1 MILLILACARAPLP
15 GPPSSGPA
23 RAELITM
30 VLVDRFANGDAGN
43 DRASPGPGPDPSDP
57 QAWHG
62 GDLRGVIDHLDLLAA
77 TGTTQLWIS
86 PVFGTRTEPIGVW
99 GAYHGYWQWDP
110 LTVEPRFGSE
120 GDLRELVGEARKRG
134 MGLMLDLVTNHVG
147 YEASLLQQ
155 HPDWFH
161 DEPSIKDW
169 SDRAQLER
177 GQVHGLPDL
186 AQEQPEVRAWLHEVA
201 RTWQERLPLSG
212 YRVDAVRHVPND
224 FFAELGSAI
233 RGRGAA
239 WFLGED
245 FTGDPV
251 ELSQSQASGGFSHV
265 FDFPLHYAM
274 VEVFCDDASPARL
287 GAVLSLDRL
296 YERPDGLVPFLDN
309 HDLPRILSRCHG
321 DEDRVRR
328 ALAFMFAVRGVPSL
342 TYGTE
347 AGLKGEEEPHNRA
360 SMVFGPAPLR
370 EEIAAL
376 SAWRGRAP
384 LGPGGEQEVVEL
396 GPDTL
401 VLLRRQGREALLT
414 AVNRGENEA
423 AVRPWEGELLE
434 AWTSGAGAAVFAA
447 EAEWK
452 VPGRSVRTWRLR
464 LEEEPAPATEVE
476 LRVELR
482 GAPPGELR
490 LVGSD
495 PMLGAW
501 KAEAGLPLVCEGDTC
516 SATVRAP
523 RGTIVEGKPI
533 LVQPDGAVRWAEG
546 ANRAALLGED
556 SVWTLNW

>member
-1 MILLILACARAPLP
+1 MILLLVACARAPLP
-15 GPPSSGPA
+15 APVPVAPA

-30 VLVDRFANGDAGN
+30 VLVDRFDNGDPGN
-43 DRASPGPGPDPSDP
+43 DRASPGPAPDPGDP
-57 QAWHG
+57 QGWHG
-62 GDLRGVIDHLDLLAA
+62 GDLRGVINNLDLLAA
-77 TGTTQLWIS
+77 TGTTLLWIS
-86 PVFGTRTEPIGVW
+86 PVFRTRTEPIGVW

-110 LTVEPRFGSE
+110 FTVEPRFGSE
-120 GDLRELVGEARKRG
+120 EELAELAREANERG
-134 MGLMLDLVTNHVG
+134 MGLLLDLVTNHVG
-147 YEASLLQQ
+147 YEAPLLQQ
-155 HPDWFH
+155 QPEWFH
-161 DEPSIKDW
+161 DEPSIQDW

-186 AQEQPEVRAWLHEVA
+186 AQERPEVRAWLHEVA

-224 FFAELGSAI
+224 FFAELGEAVLD
-233 RGRGAA
+233 RGAA

-251 ELSQSQASGGFSHV
+251 ELSQSQRSGGFTHV

-274 VEVFCDDASPARL
+274 TEVFCDDASPARL

-296 YERPDGLVPFLDN
+296 YERPDGLVTFLDN

-321 DEDRVRR
+321 DEARVRR

-347 AGLKGEEEPHNRA
+347 AGLQGEEEPHNRA

-376 SAWRGRAP
+376 AAWRGRAP
-384 LGPGGEQEVVEL
+384 LGPGGAQEVVEL

-414 AVNRGENEA
+414 AVNRGEADA
-423 AVRPWEGELLE
+423 AVRPWAGEVLE
-434 AWTSGAGAAVFAA
+434 VSTTGLRTVSAS
-447 EAEWK
+447 EAEWA
-452 VPGRSVRTWRLR
+452 VPGRSVRSWRLR
-464 LEEEPAPATEVE
+464 LEEEPAPAAEVE

-482 GAPPGELR
+482 GAPEGELR

-495 PMLGAW
+495 PRLGAW
-501 KAEAGLPLVCEGDTC
+501 KPEAGLPLVCEGATC

-523 RGTIVEGKPI
+523 RGSVWEGKPVS
-533 LVQPDGAVRWAEG
+533 LQPDGSVRWADG
-546 ANRAALLGED
+546 DNRAALLGED
-556 SVWTLNW
+556 GVWSLDW